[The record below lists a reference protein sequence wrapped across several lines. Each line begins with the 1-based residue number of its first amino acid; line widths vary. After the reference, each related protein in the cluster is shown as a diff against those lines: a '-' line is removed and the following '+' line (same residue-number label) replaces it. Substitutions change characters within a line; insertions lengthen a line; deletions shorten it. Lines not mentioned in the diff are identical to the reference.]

1 MPIKLFTV
9 QLFLNVIVH
18 KLNIKLYC
26 KIIMENNQ
34 DNLNILRKIQNKSD
48 ITQQDL
54 ANRLGFN
61 LGKLIF
67 FNKNNSKLKDF
78 FKSRGF

>member
-1 MPIKLFTV
+1 MPLKLFTV

-54 ANRLGFN
+54 ANRLGFS